1 MKAIQR
7 TRNAILSAIKGWL
20 FAWFLLI
27 VLWGLNSWRAGVRQP
42 LTDWLSIL
50 IIWMTA
56 TGLVTMATTIL
67 LVVPYVCLRNADTL
81 RRQPWRIYA
90 ESGFLA
96 IIAALVVSH
105 ATKPYA
111 RLFWSYA
118 WPLLLIAL
126 LISLASSAFYMRRL
140 KAESDDAIAEL

>member
-1 MKAIQR
+1 MALR
-7 TRNAILSAIKGWL
+7 LV
-20 FAWFLLI
+20 LI
-27 VLWGLNSWRAGVRQP
+27 DRAMGAELMESGSPSTSHRLALHLDP
-42 LTDWLSIL
+42 MDD
-50 IIWMTA
+50 
-56 TGLVTMATTIL
+56 
-67 LVVPYVCLRNADTL
+67 RH
-81 RRQPWRIYA
+81 RIGHHG
-90 ESGFLA
+90 GFLA